1 MFNEEEA
8 FWHLVMLIDEIL
20 PAHYYEGDLRGIR
33 AETELF
39 AMIVAKE
46 VFFFFPPR
54 FFSEWSE
61 RMRMLM
67 WL

>member
-1 MFNEEEA
+1 MNFLAGFLLRMFNEEEA

-46 VFFFFPPR
+46 VFFFF
-54 FFSEWSE
+54 S
-61 RMRMLM
+61 LT
-67 WL
+67 LLQ